1 MGIDIK
7 NQFFLP
13 EMGLEFGLWRLKKK
27 LLFLWVLKSYKKKSF
42 SFFLQEIKIQ
52 ILYLSSSS
60 WDYN

>member
-27 LLFLWVLKSYKKKSF
+27 SPIFMGTKK
-42 SFFLQEIKIQ
+42 L
-52 ILYLSSSS
+52 
-60 WDYN
+60 